1 MDKKFKDN
9 LYTLLKNDSRLW
21 SEGGKELNQ
30 TLLKDL
36 VDKFDEK
43 IIESLLGNAETKK
56 QFFVKIKEAY
66 VFKPSDF
73 KFFLDENKIDN
84 SFTQLANK
92 IGLKIEDD
100 KNDKVI
106 LNWPFKDCVL
116 EGGMTKEDSTDV
128 YFKYD
133 KLSGEWTEEKTK
145 RKEIFFNEVL
155 ARDEIDRLEEP
166 KAFYKWERFTANGG
180 EKVKEIKR
188 DDKGLIRENFVIKGN
203 NLLALH
209 SLKEQ
214 FEGKIKLIYIDPPY
228 NRDADVFYND
238 NFQRSSWLTFMRNR
252 LDIAKDLL
260 LDDGCIYISID
271 DKQYAYL
278 KVLCDDI
285 FKEENFITSICVR
298 TSSINGLRT
307 KNNKPTK
314 VKDYLLLYAKNI
326 TKFKYNQQF
335 EEDYNFDHYSL
346 WLDKKGEKD
355 PKKWRV
361 LNVDDILKEKY
372 KVKKINEISKE
383 DIQNF
388 ILNNYKNIFSSQPVA
403 DRLDRI
409 DFSKKDPDHVTVY
422 VNPDGSETY
431 MYKKRILDSLSN
443 KFRQTNEGLKPM
455 KLIGDLWTDISY
467 TGIDKEGDVKLLGGK
482 KPEKLLQRIIETITK
497 KGDIVL
503 DYHAGSGTSCA
514 VAHKMDRQWIGVEQ
528 LDYSENNPEERMKG
542 VIEGDKTGISKG
554 VNWKGGG
561 DFIYI
566 QLAKWNEEA
575 KVKITEAKS
584 YEELVKLFGQ
594 LCDRYF
600 LDYNVRVKDFKE
612 SVIKSEEFKKLSLT
626 EQKKMFV
633 RMLDLNQM
641 YVNFSERNDKKY
653 DLAKEDILLSEDFY
667 KHK

>member
-21 SEGGKELNQ
+21 SEDGKELNQ

-84 SFTQLANK
+84 SFTQLANI

-116 EGGMTKEDSTDV
+116 EGGMTKEDSMDA

-133 KLSGEWTEEKTK
+133 KESGGWKEQKAK

-166 KAFYKWERFTANGG
+166 KAFYKWERFTAKGG

-188 DDKGLIRENFVIKGN
+188 NQAGLIKENFVIKGN

-209 SLKEQ
+209 SLKNQ
-214 FEGKIKLIYIDPPY
+214 FEGKVKLIYIDPPY
-228 NRDADVFYND
+228 NTGTDSFAYND
-238 NFQRSSWLTFMRNR
+238 NFNHSSWLTFMKNR
-252 LDIAKDLL
+252 LEVARDLL
-260 LDDGCIYISID
+260 SIKGNIFVQID
-271 DKQYAYL
+271 ANEGAYL
-278 KVLCDDI
+278 KVLLDSI
-285 FKEENFITSICVR
+285 FGRENFRNQITWLRSSSGKTVSRNLSEDTDYILWYSK
-298 TSSINGLRT
+298 TSSYDFDKVFKPLSENT
-307 KNNKPTK
+307 KLMYNKNDNDGRGVYRLYPLQKTGSPGPETIYDY
-314 VKDYLLLYAKNI
+314 KDNSGKI
-326 TKFKYNQQF
+326 WKCP
-335 EEDYNFDHYSL
+335 
-346 WLDKKGEKD
+346 KKGWRMNKNKLKDLENDERLYMKGNSLSEKAYWD
-355 PKKWRV
+355 ERENEGQIANNLW
-361 LNVDDILKEKY
+361 NDIPNLQGSNKEK
-372 KVKKINEISKE
+372 
-383 DIQNF
+383 
-388 ILNNYKNIFSSQPVA
+388 
-403 DRLDRI
+403 I
-409 DFSKKDPDHVTVY
+409 DFGGQKPE
-422 VNPDGSETY
+422 NLL
-431 MYKKRILDSLSN
+431 KRI
-443 KFRQTNEGLKPM
+443 
-455 KLIGDLWTDISY
+455 
-467 TGIDKEGDVKLLGGK
+467 IDMTTKEG
-482 KPEKLLQRIIETITK
+482 E
-497 KGDIVL
+497 IVL
-503 DYHAGSGTSCA
+503 DYHAGSGTTCA
-514 VAHKMDRQWIGVEQ
+514 VAHKMNRQWIGVEQ

-542 VIEGDKTGISKG
+542 VIAGDKTGISKKI
-554 VNWKGGG
+554 NWKGGG

-575 KVKITEAKS
+575 REKITETNS
-584 YEELVKLFGQ
+584 YEELVRLFSG
-594 LCDRYF
+594 LSEKYF
-600 LDYNVRVKDFKE
+600 LSYNVRVKDFKE
-612 SVIKSEEFKKLSLT
+612 IVIKSEEFKNISLT

-641 YVNFSERNDKKY
+641 YVNFSERDDKKY
-653 DLAKEDILLSEDFY
+653 NLAKEDIALSENFY